1 VEQLGHERRGGA
13 VPLLAAPAAEESPG
27 PFDPDAY
34 LTAIVDSSDD
44 AIYANDINAK
54 ISTWNLGAERIF
66 GWKAEEILGEDVGVL
81 FPEERLHERQ
91 ELRERIIA
99 GESVTHFETERLHK
113 NGTRVE
119 VSITLAP
126 ILGEDG
132 AIVGVSSVA
141 RDIRGL
147 NWVRKYAQARAGV
160 SHALSEA
167 RLDEETMLFL
177 VAREI
182 ATNMGDGCVITLLND
197 DESGIG
203 RTAMYHADPEAVQ
216 LLSEVLSESIPSTAE
231 GLFGEVIAT
240 KKIVR
245 FKSDDPEELKQVLQ
259 PRYWPYLERYPLYAS
274 MVVPVTN
281 DGRVLGAFSVAR
293 HTPGRPF
300 RRSDEQLAG
309 DLADRI
315 GLAITNARLY
325 RAAREEIDHRQVV
338 ESELRTSEERYRRL
352 AENAPVVIFRYRL
365 GPPQELEYVSPA
377 ITELLGYEPEE
388 LYADADRVL
397 SVSPPEEVD
406 RTRVYYEAIEEQ
418 NRPLVSQRRHKDG
431 HIVWIET
438 RAAPVYDD
446 EGKLVGVEGIATDI
460 TQVKQA
466 EDELVRRASHDD
478 LTGLANRT
486 LFVDHVDLALSR
498 RPAPN
503 DSIAVLLLDL
513 DRFKVINDSLGHAVG
528 DDVLREAAGRL
539 RGAIRPSD
547 TVARLGGDEF
557 AVLVDRI
564 SDPETAVE
572 VAQRILMAFRRP
584 FDLDHN
590 TVHSTASIG
599 ISYAPAGHRDLYGA
613 SDLLRHADAALYVAK
628 GKGRNRYE
636 IFDDSLRSR
645 LHERLQTENEL
656 RAAGGEPAHGWR
668 RGAGAVATPVARNR
682 ARHAVHRLRRGLG
695 PGGAARG
702 LGVRGGL
709 SPAGPLDGARHQA
722 QDGRESLGQPA
733 ERARHRRP
741 ADVDHPAVRHR
752 GLVDLPGDHRDH
764 PDAGRGPVARE
775 LASAQAHR
783 RATRRRRLRYRLLVV
798 VVPPAVPDRCREDRP
813 VVRRRAREDLARRP
827 DRSRH
832 RVARASARPRDDCRG
847 RGDRGAAHRA
857 RRSRLRVRPGLR
869 ARASDARRRRDPPR
883 RRRLTSP
890 KRRALDRRTHRAR

>member
-656 RAAGGEPAHGWR
+656 RAALEQRQFVLYYQPIYGVESRRMGGVEALVRWQHPSRGIVPATQFIDFAEDSGLVVPLGAWVFEEACRQQARWMARGIKLKMGVNLSASQLNEPDIVDQLTSTIR
-668 RGAGAVATPVARNR
+668 RFDIEASSICLEITETTLMQDVDRSLESLRQLKRIGVQLAVDDFGTGYSSLSYLQQFPIDAVKIDRSFVA
-682 ARHAVHRLRRGLG
+682 GLG
-695 PGGAARG
+695 KTSHDGQI
-702 LGVRGGL
+702 VR
-709 SPAGPLDGARHQA
+709 AIV
-722 QDGRESLGQPA
+722 SLA
-733 ERARHRRP
+733 
-741 ADVDHPAVRHR
+741 
-752 GLVDLPGDHRDH
+752 
-764 PDAGRGPVARE
+764 
-775 LASAQAHR
+775 
-783 RATRRRRLRYRLLVV
+783 
-798 VVPPAVPDRCREDRP
+798 
-813 VVRRRAREDLARRP
+813 
-827 DRSRH
+827 
-832 RVARASARPRDDCRG
+832 
-847 RGDRGAAHRA
+847 
-857 RRSRLRVRPGLR
+857 
-869 ARASDARRRRDPPR
+869 
-883 RRRLTSP
+883 
-890 KRRALDRRTHRAR
+890 RALDLGTIAEGVETEGQLTALAGLGCGFAQGYELARPMPADAVTRLAEGG